1 MTYRKQ
7 RCVFI
12 VNDDPED
19 QATRRNRSTYVRIS
33 NFYDGEAL
41 LNHLSI
47 LTRREFPELIIV
59 DYQMPVLDGIE
70 LITELKS
77 LLSGAKTA
85 IVLWSSIQATELKKS
100 ATASG
105 TDAFYSK
112 AFSQKS

>member
-1 MTYRKQ
+1 
-7 RCVFI
+7 
-12 VNDDPED
+12 
-19 QATRRNRSTYVRIS
+19 
-33 NFYDGEAL
+33 
-41 LNHLSI
+41 
-47 LTRREFPELIIV
+47 
-59 DYQMPVLDGIE
+59 MPILDGIE

-105 TDAFYSK
+105 ADAFYSK